1 MITIAGYLQNV
12 YEDLQK
18 YVENNVCLC
27 KLKKLTFE
35 YSRMYR
41 RVLEQMDD
49 VSQIAVTSIG
59 CGNMVDYWGLLHALE
74 EKGGQTA
81 EYDTLVS
88 IK

>member
-1 MITIAGYLQNV
+1 
-12 YEDLQK
+12 
-18 YVENNVCLC
+18 
-27 KLKKLTFE
+27 
-35 YSRMYR
+35 
-41 RVLEQMDD
+41 MDD